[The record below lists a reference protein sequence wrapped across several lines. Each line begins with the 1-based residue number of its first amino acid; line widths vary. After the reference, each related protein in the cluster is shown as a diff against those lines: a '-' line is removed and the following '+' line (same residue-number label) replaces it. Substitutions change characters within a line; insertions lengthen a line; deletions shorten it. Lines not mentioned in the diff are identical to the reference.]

1 MMIKRQQRIQ
11 RIANVLQEYLAAKT
25 ASDLL
30 AAQTDANP
38 NYGRDHGWESR
49 AGTAFAAHL
58 EATYIIRIYAEFET
72 ALRDYW
78 LTYLGQATRPRMYQL
93 VNHAIPNQSFSR
105 DVIDAADEV
114 REYRNFL
121 VHEIDDEPGKW
132 MMPLT
137 VRQAKNHLCTYLSRL
152 DQSWR

>member
-11 RIANVLQEYLAAKT
+11 RIANVLDEYLAAKT

-30 AAQTDANP
+30 TAQTDANP
-38 NYGRDHGWESR
+38 NYGRDHGWKPR
-49 AGTAFAAHL
+49 AGAAFTAHL
-58 EATYIIRIYAEFET
+58 EATYIIRIYAEFES

-78 LTYLGQATRPRMYQL
+78 LTYRRQATRPRMYQL
-93 VNHAIPNQSFSR
+93 VNQSIPNQRFSQ

-132 MMPLT
+132 MVPVT
-137 VRQAKNHLCTYLSRL
+137 VHQAKSHLCTYLSRL
-152 DQSWR
+152 DPSWR